1 MHSRFT
7 VPFTAKVNYGVSQGH
22 LRPPPHPPR
31 YNFALNEK

>member
-22 LRPPPHPPR
+22 LRPPPPPR